1 MDAVNTNVRRASIIM
16 LCLAALLSLISFA
29 LINNTIRL
37 SIYSQRFSIY
47 TMKLVGAS
55 WGFIRKPYVMRNLW
69 IGIVSGLLADGV
81 LMFAAYMMVTYEPEL
96 LEVVTLDVMII
107 VLSSVFLFGL
117 IITFLC
123 AYFSVNKYL
132 RMKASALYYI

>member
-1 MDAVNTNVRRASIIM
+1 MANKQKNSTWDNMIKPVVVLFTI
-16 LCLAALLSLISFA
+16 CL
-29 LINNTIRL
+29 
-37 SIYSQRFSIY
+37 
-47 TMKLVGAS
+47 V
-55 WGFIRKPYVMRNLW
+55 
-69 IGIVSGLLADGV
+69 VSGLLADGV